1 MKTILNCTES
11 PKEARTSKNK
21 TSKQPK
27 TKKEKNNQLGD
38 SIQGVKYKGS
48 VLFHLHKWP
57 KYTLKHFLNIFLH
70 NYTFIFI

>member
-27 TKKEKNNQLGD
+27 TKKGKNYQLGEMTRYR
-38 SIQGVKYKGS
+38 V
-48 VLFHLHKWP
+48 
-57 KYTLKHFLNIFLH
+57 LNIKVPF
-70 NYTFIFI
+70 YFISINDQNTL